1 MRTLTA
7 PEAERYSRH
16 LLLPEVGA
24 AGQARLLESR
34 VVVVG
39 VGGLG
44 SPCLLY
50 LAAAGVGTLG
60 LVDGDRVERSN
71 LQRQV
76 LHGEAEVGRSKTASG
91 ARALARLNPGVRVIE
106 HPERLTAS
114 NALDLLGAYDVVV
127 NGCDNFPTRYLVND
141 ACHLLGRPLV
151 DASILRFEA
160 QATVYLPGRGC
171 YRCLFPEPPPAGLA
185 PSCAEAGV
193 LGALAGTVGSL
204 QALETLKI
212 LLGLG
217 RPLSDRLLVFDA
229 LTCEFRALR
238 RGRDPRCPLCG
249 DQPTIRGLGEEF
261 PGGAASLARRTCG
274 AVDPAEEE
282 PMTIPEIQ
290 PEEALTH
297 LQSRPEIQ
305 LVDVR
310 DQAEYERYHLPGARH
325 IPLGELE
332 RRLGELDAQ
341 RPVYTVCARG
351 VRSLKGA
358 EVLLRGGFSS
368 VTSVAAG
375 TEGWKERGLP
385 LESGRSH

>member
-1 MRTLTA
+1 MRTLSA
-7 PEAERYSRH
+7 LEAERYSRH

-24 AGQARLLESR
+24 AGQARLLEAR

-39 VGGLG
+39 AGGLG

-60 LVDGDRVERSN
+60 LVDGDRVDRSN

-76 LHGEAEVGRSKTASG
+76 LHGEAEVGQPKTASG
-91 ARALARLNPGVRVIE
+91 ARALARLNPEVRVVE
-106 HPERLTAS
+106 HPERLTAA
-114 NALDLLGAYDVVV
+114 NDVVV

-160 QATVYLPGRGC
+160 QATVFLPGRGC
-171 YRCLFPEPPPAGLA
+171 YRCLFPEPPPAALA

-193 LGALAGTVGSL
+193 LGALAGTIGSL

-217 RPLSDRLLVFDA
+217 RPLSDRLLVFDG

-249 DQPTIRGLGEEF
+249 DRPTIRGLGDEF
-261 PGGAASLARRTCG
+261 PGGAAGLAGRTCG
-274 AVDPAEEE
+274 VGDPAEED
-282 PMTIPEIQ
+282 PMTVPEIQ

-310 DQAEYERYHLPGARH
+310 DQAEFERYHLPGARH
-325 IPLGELE
+325 IPLGDLE

-368 VTSVAAG
+368 VTSVASG

-385 LESGRSH
+385 LESGRGH